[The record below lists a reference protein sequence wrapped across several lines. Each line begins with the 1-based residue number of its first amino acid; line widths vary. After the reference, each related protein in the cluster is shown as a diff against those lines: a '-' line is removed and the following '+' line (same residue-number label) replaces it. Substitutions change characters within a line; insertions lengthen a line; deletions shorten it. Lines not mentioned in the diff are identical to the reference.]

1 MDKVN
6 QPKTVKNT
14 IPLLYPYIPKR
25 MEKQLKYQVFKDK
38 STETISQW
46 NIFCSHQKETIVL
59 NGELKNIGRELFLNG
74 LYRFIYTQ
82 LNKFKY
88 LKK

>member
-1 MDKVN
+1 MPTNQIN
-6 QPKTVKNT
+6 QPKNT

-38 STETISQW
+38 SNEAISQW
-46 NIFCSHQKETIVL
+46 NIFCSYQKESIVL
-59 NGELKNIGRELFLNG
+59 NGKLKDIGREPFLNG